1 MKKKDLHR
9 NRIAWIALGLS
20 VIAIVISII
29 AICVTCPNKT
39 ELGFDYQ
46 GVLVSVLSLLVTVLI
61 GWNIYTFIDIKSTR
75 DKIDDISSGAT
86 SMVQKNMAVTESS
99 IWMIYHYLLLEKDP
113 LGLEYR
119 FIYHGV
125 ACLFHT
131 SQFSDIATCNVVVK
145 GLLEC
150 IVNPESITITKNGK
164 HEILKLLSGVKHT
177 DKIEGY
183 LELLNRIALVN
194 VK

>member
-1 MKKKDLHR
+1 MKKKE
-9 NRIAWIALGLS
+9 NWALGLS
-20 VIAIVISII
+20 GIAVVISIVS
-29 AICVTCPNKT
+29 ICVAHPHKA

-46 GVLVSVLSLLVTVLI
+46 GVLVGVLSLLVTTLI
-61 GWNIYTFIDIKSTR
+61 GWNIYTIIDIKSTR
-75 DKIDDISSGAT
+75 DKIDEISTGA
-86 SMVQKNMAVTESS
+86 SFMVQKNMAVSENTN
-99 IWMIYHYLLLEKDP
+99 WMIYHYLPLEKDP

-119 FIYHGV
+119 FLYHGV

-131 SQFSDIATCNVVVK
+131 SQFSDIITCNAVVK

-150 IVNPESITITKNGK
+150 IVNPKSITITKSGK
-164 HEILKLLSGVKHT
+164 NEILKLLSGVKHT

-194 VK
+194 VR

>member
-1 MKKKDLHR
+1 MKKKE
-9 NRIAWIALGLS
+9 NWALGLS
-20 VIAIVISII
+20 CVAILISLV
-29 AICVTCPNKT
+29 AICVACPHNQ

-131 SQFSDIATCNVVVK
+131 SQYSDIATCNVVVK

-164 HEILKLLSGVKHT
+164 NEILKLLSGVKHT